1 MSNNNKSVSQYVGD
15 KVEEVQSSPWHIFPQ
30 DLYVLTNGD
39 NVHGIYT
46 INCPEMGKITGLV
59 VFSYKSAIQ
68 VFLDFLTTTGGTG
81 GVDTIEEVPFDEARE
96 IAKTKEDYIICLL
109 LCDDL
114 EDVKIHYIR

>member
-1 MSNNNKSVSQYVGD
+1 MSKNNQSVSQYVGD

-39 NVHGIYT
+39 NVHGIYL
-46 INCPEMGKITGLV
+46 IYCPEMGQISGLV
-59 VFSYKSAIQ
+59 VFSYKSAIKT
-68 VFLDFLTTTGGTG
+68 FLDFLSITGGTG
-81 GVDTIEEVPFDEARE
+81 GVNIIEETTFEEAMD
-96 IAKTKEDYIICLL
+96 IAKMKEDHITCLL